1 MKIVLLTL
9 VPVLLTGCAHQG
21 YSKESML
28 NAQLEREIAALHI
41 RLEMVSAQKQGSLVH
56 DKSRFHT
63 LCMQIFADSEAEV
76 TRDGLDTHIT
86 LPAHLLFASGLRI
99 REEAKST
106 LDLLAQLLNDTAK
119 SSITIVGHSGA
130 SYYENDGMGSL
141 SDWSSAFASAATVLE
156 VLTNEFGL
164 NPARATIATQGSTH
178 PVGSSDTLSGRA
190 QNQRVVIIVKPTQ
203 VVP

>member
-1 MKIVLLTL
+1 
-9 VPVLLTGCAHQG
+9 
-21 YSKESML
+21 ML

-56 DKSRFHT
+56 DNSRFHT

-86 LPAHLLFASGLRI
+86 LPAHLLFASGLRV

-130 SYYENDGMGSL
+130 SYYDNDGMGSL

-164 NPARATIATQGSTH
+164 NPARATIATQGATH